1 MQNQHQQHIRLNDK
15 VLIPE
20 ENLPKL
26 TCRKGRVVE
35 LFKRPDE
42 QMRETELRAPNGSI
56 LKWPITKLF
65 QIEYFRYQL
74 NKNVGENVNKNVGHN
89 LNKNVGRECGKTET
103 KHSNCWQNV

>member
-1 MQNQHQQHIRLNDK
+1 MDRWLKNYTVNLRKIHKENLQNQHQQHIRLNDK

-26 TCRKGRVVE
+26 TCRKGIVVE

-56 LKWPITKLF
+56 LK
-65 QIEYFRYQL
+65 
-74 NKNVGENVNKNVGHN
+74 
-89 LNKNVGRECGKTET
+89 
-103 KHSNCWQNV
+103 